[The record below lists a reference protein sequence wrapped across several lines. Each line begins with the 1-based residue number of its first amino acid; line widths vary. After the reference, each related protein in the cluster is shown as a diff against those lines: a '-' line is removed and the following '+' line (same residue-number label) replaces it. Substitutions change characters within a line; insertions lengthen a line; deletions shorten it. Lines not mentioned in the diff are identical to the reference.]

1 MSRDMLTLIP
11 WYVSK
16 LEESTQLPLHSAYLS
31 NVQDPEE
38 QALCLQLGLECGLDI
53 QECSSWFI

>member
-1 MSRDMLTLIP
+1 MLTLIP

-31 NVQDPEE
+31 SVQDPEE

-53 QECSSWFI
+53 QECS

>member
-1 MSRDMLTLIP
+1 MLTLIP

-53 QECSSWFI
+53 QECSS